1 MMHDNECSSE
11 LAFGALPNLT
21 FKRSI
26 LRNDNCCVAQI
37 HPHHASVS
45 WAILRTDDSLFRDYG
60 WSAYV
65 RAARGRSWQYLRHP
79 KNILVHLSQLH
90 KKGRFTFLR
99 ERLFLPTRLS
109 LIGLSGMLPNLRFKS
124 LRKQRRHPM
133 RFP

>member
-1 MMHDNECSSE
+1 MTIAASLKSIRIMHRY
-11 LAFGALPNLT
+11 LGLFFAPTILFFAITGGLQMFGLHET
-21 FKRSI
+21 
-26 LRNDNCCVAQI
+26 
-37 HPHHASVS
+37 
-45 WAILRTDDSLFRDYG
+45 
-60 WSAYV
+60 
-65 RAARGRSWQYLRHP
+65 ARGSSYVPPQ
-79 KNILVHLSQLH
+79 ILVHLSQLH